1 MCPRPSGAAGLRL
14 LVGAEAAARKPECAR
29 CRARA
34 LACMALLMLRD
45 RGGLVPRQSCDAE
58 RGLRNAPDASRQL
71 VASVGLLWRGAVHD
85 YALYAMLAVGS
96 EAPRATRARMCA
108 ALVWRVCEG
117 EPSQRGRRKGTWRAR
132 ARQDASFKVPP
143 PAGPRVR
150 PPSNEALVFSLEAG
164 SVSASVSSATR
175 LTNDLRCGVFCCV
188 ALFFSRNCVRNDL
201 RWPTQRSESGLS
213 PCRLAKHT
221 SEELRCVVALRKSL
235 EWNGT

>member
-1 MCPRPSGAAGLRL
+1 
-14 LVGAEAAARKPECAR
+14 
-29 CRARA
+29 
-34 LACMALLMLRD
+34 MALLVLQD
-45 RGGLVPRQSCDAE
+45 RGGLGPRQSCDAE
-58 RGLRNAPDASRQL
+58 RGPWNAPDASRHL
-71 VASVGLLWRGAVHD
+71 VALVGLLCHRAVHD

-96 EAPRATRARMCA
+96 EAPRATRGRMCA
-108 ALVWRVCEG
+108 ALVGRVCEG

-188 ALFFSRNCVRNDL
+188 ALFFFSEL
-201 RWPTQRSESGLS
+201 RTQRFALANATLGKWSFALS
-213 PCRLAKHT
+213 TCKTHFRGIA
-221 SEELRCVVALRKSL
+221 LRCCVAQIFGV
-235 EWNGT
+235 EWP

>member
-1 MCPRPSGAAGLRL
+1 
-14 LVGAEAAARKPECAR
+14 
-29 CRARA
+29 
-34 LACMALLMLRD
+34 
-45 RGGLVPRQSCDAE
+45 
-58 RGLRNAPDASRQL
+58 
-71 VASVGLLWRGAVHD
+71 
-85 YALYAMLAVGS
+85 MLAVGS

-108 ALVWRVCEG
+108 ALVGRVCEG

-188 ALFFSRNCVRNDL
+188 ALFLGIAYATICVGQRNARKVVFRLVDLQNTLQRNCVAL
-201 RWPTQRSESGLS
+201 
-213 PCRLAKHT
+213 
-221 SEELRCVVALRKSL
+221 LRCANLWSGMALNIMCIRYSPARALRSDHVAVEYGNARILVDFPKTRVDFGIDRIDSGGSRAKVA
-235 EWNGT
+235 E